1 MIDIGRVTVQF
12 GGVRP
17 LDDLTLQLDGSIVGI
32 VGPNGAG
39 KTTLLNVMSGFV
51 TASTGSIT
59 VDGTDI
65 LAMTPYKR
73 ARWGIRRTFQTE
85 QVVNELTVRDNVA
98 VMLDT
103 ARLSSAEKAIS
114 IQHALEITGLARHAA
129 RSARVLNAFER
140 RLVELAR
147 AIVGTPK
154 VIMMDEPAAGLSNLE
169 TAELRAT
176 IARVPAATSAMVVL
190 IDHDVE
196 LIAAICENTA
206 VLDFG
211 ELIAYGPTA
220 ESLSDPKVRAAYL
233 GVALEQA

>member
-1 MIDIGRVTVQF
+1 MIAIDHVTVQF

-17 LDDLTLQLDGSIVGI
+17 LDDLTLQLDGSIIGI

-51 TASTGSIT
+51 VASHGSIT

-65 LAMTPYKR
+65 LGMPPYRR

-103 ARLSSAEKAIS
+103 ARLSADERSAS
-114 IQHALEITGLARHAA
+114 IDRALDITGLAHHAG
-129 RSARVLNAFER
+129 RSAYGLNAFER

-147 AIVGTPK
+147 AVVGTPK
-154 VIMMDEPAAGLSNLE
+154 VIMMDEPAAGLSNHE

-176 IARVPAATSAMVVL
+176 IARLPGATSAMVVL

-211 ELIAYGPTA
+211 ELIAYGPTPA
-220 ESLSDPKVRAAYL
+220 SLGDPKVRAAYL
-233 GVALEQA
+233 GVALDSA

>member
-1 MIDIGRVTVQF
+1 MIDIDRVTVRF

-17 LDDLTLQLDGSIVGI
+17 LDDLTLQLDGKIVGI

-51 TASTGSIT
+51 AASEGSIS

-85 QVVNELTVRDNVA
+85 QVVNDLTVHDNVS

-103 ARLSSAEKAIS
+103 ARLSSSARTDS
-114 IQHALEITGLARHAA
+114 IERALEITGLARHAD
-129 RSARVLNAFER
+129 RSARALNAFER

-147 AIVGTPK
+147 AVVGTPK

-176 IARVPAATSAMVVL
+176 IARLPAATSAMVVL

-220 ESLSDPKVRAAYL
+220 ASLSDPKVRAAYL
-233 GVALEQA
+233 GVALEEA

>member
-1 MIDIGRVTVQF
+1 MIDIDRVTVQF

-17 LDDLTLQLDGSIVGI
+17 LDDLTLQLDGNIVGI

-51 TASTGSIT
+51 MASTGSIT

-65 LAMTPYKR
+65 LAMTPYNR

-85 QVVNELTVRDNVA
+85 QVVNELTVHDNVS

-103 ARLSSAEKAIS
+103 ARLSSSEKAS
-114 IQHALEITGLARHAA
+114 SVERALEITGLAHHSG

-147 AIVGTPK
+147 AVVGTPK

-176 IARVPAATSAMVVL
+176 IARLPAATSAMVVL

-220 ESLSDPKVRAAYL
+220 ASLSDPKVRAAYL
-233 GVALEQA
+233 GVALEEA

>member
-1 MIDIGRVTVQF
+1 
-12 GGVRP
+12 
-17 LDDLTLQLDGSIVGI
+17 
-32 VGPNGAG
+32 
-39 KTTLLNVMSGFV
+39 MSGFV
-51 TASTGSIT
+51 AASHGSIT

-65 LAMTPYKR
+65 LAMTPYRR

-85 QVVNELTVRDNVA
+85 QVVSELTVRDNVA

-103 ARLSSAEKAIS
+103 ARLTSSERAAS
-114 IQHALEITGLARHAA
+114 IDRALEITGLAHHAG
-129 RSARVLNAFER
+129 RSARALNAFER

-147 AIVGTPK
+147 AVVGTPK

-176 IARVPAATSAMVVL
+176 IARLPAATSAMVML

-196 LIAAICENTA
+196 LIAAVCEHTA

-211 ELIAYGPTA
+211 ELIAYGPTSA
-220 ESLSDPKVRAAYL
+220 SLSDPKVRAAYL
-233 GVALEQA
+233 GVALEQT

>member
-1 MIDIGRVTVQF
+1 MIDIDRVTVRF

-17 LDDLTLQLDGSIVGI
+17 LDDLTLQLDGNIVGI

-51 TASTGSIT
+51 AASEGSIS

-85 QVVNELTVRDNVA
+85 QVVNDLTVHDNVS

-103 ARLSSAEKAIS
+103 ARLFVVGEGRQRRAGPRD
-114 IQHALEITGLARHAA
+114 H
-129 RSARVLNAFER
+129 RSRRAMLINRRACCNAFER

-147 AIVGTPK
+147 AVVG
-154 VIMMDEPAAGLSNLE
+154 
-169 TAELRAT
+169 
-176 IARVPAATSAMVVL
+176 ARG
-190 IDHDVE
+190 DHD
-196 LIAAICENTA
+196 
-206 VLDFG
+206 G
-211 ELIAYGPTA
+211 
-220 ESLSDPKVRAAYL
+220 
-233 GVALEQA
+233 

>member
-1 MIDIGRVTVQF
+1 MIDIDRVTVQF

-17 LDDLTLQLDGSIVGI
+17 LDNLSLQLDGRIVGI
-32 VGPNGAG
+32 VGPNGGG
-39 KTTLLNVMSGFV
+39 KTTLLNVISGFV
-51 TASTGSIT
+51 SVSNGSIT
-59 VDGTDI
+59 VDGTDV
-65 LAMTPYKR
+65 LAMTPFRR

-85 QVVNELTVRDNVA
+85 QVVNELTVRDNVS

-103 ARLSSAEKAIS
+103 ARLSSAERTAS
-114 IQHALEITGLARHAA
+114 IERALELTGLTHHAD
-129 RSARVLNAFER
+129 RSARALNAFER

-147 AIVGTPK
+147 AVVGTPR

-169 TAELRAT
+169 TAELRET
-176 IARVPAATSAMVVL
+176 IAGLPAATSAMVVL

-220 ESLSDPKVRAAYL
+220 TALSDQRVRAAYL
-233 GVALEQA
+233 GVAMGET

>member
-1 MIDIGRVTVQF
+1 VIDVDRVTVQF
-12 GGVRP
+12 GGVFP

-51 TASTGSIT
+51 TPKQGSIT

-65 LAMTPYKR
+65 LAMAPYKR

-85 QVVNELTVRDNVA
+85 QVVNELTVRDNVS

-103 ARLSSAEKAIS
+103 ARLSSSERTAS
-114 IQHALEITGLARHAA
+114 IERALEITGLDQHAD
-129 RSARVLNAFER
+129 RSAHALNAFER

-147 AIVGTPK
+147 AVVGTPK

-176 IARVPAATSAMVVL
+176 IANLPAATSAMVVL

-220 ESLSDPKVRAAYL
+220 ASLSDPKVRAAYL
-233 GVALEQA
+233 GVALEEA

>member
-1 MIDIGRVTVQF
+1 MIDIDRVTVQF

-17 LDDLTLQLDGSIVGI
+17 LDDLTLQLDGNIVGI

-51 TASTGSIT
+51 RATAGSIT

-65 LAMTPYKR
+65 LAMTPYNR

-85 QVVNELTVRDNVA
+85 QVVNELTVHDNVS

-103 ARLSSAEKAIS
+103 ARLSSSEKAS
-114 IQHALEITGLARHAA
+114 SVERALEITGLAHHAS

-147 AIVGTPK
+147 AVVGTPK

-176 IARVPAATSAMVVL
+176 IARLPAETSAMVVL

-220 ESLSDPKVRAAYL
+220 ASLSDPKVRAAYL
-233 GVALEQA
+233 GVALEDM

>member
-1 MIDIGRVTVQF
+1 MIDIDHVTVQF

-17 LDDLTLQLDGSIVGI
+17 LDDLSLQLDGNIVGI

-51 TASTGSIT
+51 TASHGSIT

-65 LAMTPYKR
+65 LAMTPYRR

-103 ARLSSAEKAIS
+103 ARLSSSERAASIS
-114 IQHALEITGLARHAA
+114 RALEITGLAHHAD
-129 RSARVLNAFER
+129 RSARALNAFER
-140 RLVELAR
+140 RLVEFAR
-147 AIVGTPK
+147 AVVGTPK
-154 VIMMDEPAAGLSNLE
+154 VIMMDEPAAGLSILE
-169 TAELRAT
+169 TAELRST
-176 IARVPAATSAMVVL
+176 IARLPAETSAMVVL

-211 ELIAYGPTA
+211 ELIAYGPTSA
-220 ESLSDPKVRAAYL
+220 SLSDPNVRAAYL
-233 GVALEQA
+233 GVALEQT

>member
-1 MIDIGRVTVQF
+1 MIDIDRVTVQF

-17 LDDLTLQLDGSIVGI
+17 LDNLSLQLDGGIVGI
-32 VGPNGAG
+32 VGPNGGG
-39 KTTLLNVMSGFV
+39 KTTLLNVISGFV
-51 TASTGSIT
+51 SASNGSIT
-59 VDGTDI
+59 VDGTDV
-65 LAMTPYKR
+65 LAMTPFRR

-85 QVVNELTVRDNVA
+85 QVVNELTVRDNVS

-103 ARLSSAEKAIS
+103 VRLSSAERTAS
-114 IQHALEITGLARHAA
+114 IERALELTGLAHHAD
-129 RSARVLNAFER
+129 RSARALNAFER

-147 AIVGTPK
+147 AVVGTPR

-176 IARVPAATSAMVVL
+176 IARLPEATSAMVVL

-196 LIAAICENTA
+196 LISAICENTA

-220 ESLSDPKVRAAYL
+220 TALGDPRVRAAYL
-233 GVALEQA
+233 GIAMEES

>member
-1 MIDIGRVTVQF
+1 VIDIDRVTVQF
-12 GGVRP
+12 GGVFP
-17 LDDLTLQLDGSIVGI
+17 LDDLTLQLDGNIVGI

-51 TASTGSIT
+51 TASQGSIT

-65 LAMTPYKR
+65 LAMAPYKR

-85 QVVNELTVRDNVA
+85 QVVNELTVRDNVS

-103 ARLSSAEKAIS
+103 ARLSSSERATS
-114 IQHALEITGLARHAA
+114 IERALEITGLVHHAD
-129 RSARVLNAFER
+129 RSAHVLNAFER

-147 AIVGTPK
+147 AVVGTPK

-176 IARVPAATSAMVVL
+176 IARLPAATSAMVVL

-220 ESLSDPKVRAAYL
+220 ASLSDPKVRAAYL
-233 GVALEQA
+233 GVAVEEP